1 VSRPAWRRALIV
13 GSAVALG
20 VAALAWRPP
29 AMLEQLDARITDL
42 LRGPSTPAAAS
53 ARVGVVDIDERSL
66 AEIGRWPWPRTQLAR
81 LLAAVRAQGAEVIA
95 VGMMFPES
103 EAPESD
109 RLLSEALRAGPFV
122 IGYAFTFDDP
132 PARAGQCLMRPVR
145 AALSPP
151 ATDAP
156 RAGGFFRASGVVCNT
171 EPIDA
176 SAPSVGFLNATADR
190 DGLFRRVPVLIEY
203 EGQLQPSLP
212 LAAVLATRASPSLVV
227 VSRRGGALSLQLGP
241 HAVPLDAR
249 GNLLVHF
256 RARNHFPT
264 VSAADVLTGRL
275 PAGTTLRD
283 RVVVVGISALG
294 VQRPL
299 ATPVDPQVPA
309 AELHATIIENLL
321 QGDALYRPSWGP
333 ALEVALAGALA
344 LGIAALLVWP
354 RSAVGILVASLGAL
368 GLWAALW
375 AACAWALRRR
385 GLILSPLYPSLA
397 VCGSFVVVTALD
409 VALERRR
416 AEHVVRHLVE
426 VWRRLL
432 HAVTSLRTVR
442 RQRRRLARALRA
454 SEARYQHLFE
464 DTPIGLYH
472 TAPDGQ
478 LVDAN
483 AALVRILR
491 YPSREALLGVNLGAV
506 DLDAQELAERGDSP
520 AAPETPQPEERRWR
534 GADGAV
540 VWLKV
545 VEHALRDPRGRLLG
559 RQGAVEDVTE
569 HRRAKET
576 RERLEHQL
584 REAQKMEALGRL
596 AGGVAHD
603 FNNLLTVIAG
613 GAQLVLTGS
622 VPPQSVHNQIEEI
635 HEAARRAAELTKQLL
650 AFSRRQALQPQVLD
664 LNRVLREV
672 QRVVGRLLRED
683 ITLEVVCGEG
693 LRQIRADPSQL
704 QQIILNLVVNARDAM
719 PMGGRLAL
727 ATRNVELDA
736 DFAARHPGIQPGSY
750 VALSVQDT
758 GVGMDADTAANC
770 FEPFFTT
777 KELGHG
783 TGLGLSTVYGIVQQH
798 EGCIDVVSAPKEG
811 TTFSIYLP
819 SVTAAPDVKRP
830 PVVLPSGG
838 WERILLVEDEPLV
851 RSVTRDMLLAMGFS
865 VVVADSG
872 PAALRLVDAERPRVD
887 LLLTDVIMPGLS
899 GRDVAREVRA
909 RYPDVRVVY
918 MSGYTDDILERH
930 QLSGGGVPVVLE
942 KPFTV
947 EALLRAVRAALEAPA
962 GKVT

>member
-1 VSRPAWRRALIV
+1 MSRPAWRRAFIV

-29 AMLEQLDARITDL
+29 AVLEQLDARITDL
-42 LRGPSTPAAAS
+42 LRGQSPPAAAS
-53 ARVGVVDIDERSL
+53 GRVVVVDIDERSL
-66 AEIGRWPWPRTQLAR
+66 AEFGRWPWPRPQLAR
-81 LLAAVRAQGAEVIA
+81 LLDAVRAQGAEVIA

-103 EAPESD
+103 EGPESD

-132 PARAGQCLMRPVR
+132 PARAGRCLMRPAR

-151 ATDAP
+151 ATGATG
-156 RAGGFFRASGVVCNT
+156 AGGFFRANGVVCNA
-171 EPIDA
+171 EPIEA
-176 SAPSVGFLNATADR
+176 SAPGVGFLNAAPDR

-203 EGQLQPSLP
+203 EGRLQPSLP
-212 LAAVLATRASPSLVV
+212 LAAVLASRPSPSLVL
-227 VSRRGGALSLQLGP
+227 VSRRGGGLSLQLGP
-241 HAVPLDAR
+241 HSIPLDAQ
-249 GNLLVHF
+249 GNLLLHF

-264 VSAADVLTGRL
+264 VSAADVLSGRP
-275 PAGTTLRD
+275 PAGTALRD

-299 ATPVDPQVPA
+299 ATPIDPQVPA
-309 AELHATIIENLL
+309 AELHATIIDNLL

-333 ALEVALAGALA
+333 ALEVALAAALA
-344 LGIAALLVWP
+344 LGIAALLGWP
-354 RSAVGILVASLGAL
+354 RSAVGVLIAPLGAL
-368 GLWAALW
+368 GLWGALW
-375 AACAWALRRR
+375 ATCAWTLRRR
-385 GLILSPLYPSLA
+385 GLVLSPLYPSLA
-397 VCGSFVVVTALD
+397 ACGSFVVVTVLD
-409 VALERRR
+409 VARERRR
-416 AEHVVRHLVE
+416 AEHVVRHLLE
-426 VWRRLL
+426 VWRGLL
-432 HAVTSLRTVR
+432 HAITSLRTVR

-478 LVDAN
+478 LVDVN

-491 YPSREALLGVNLGAV
+491 YPSREALLGMNLDAV
-506 DLDAQELAERGDSP
+506 DLDARELAERGDSP

-534 GADGAV
+534 CADGTV
-540 VWLKV
+540 VWVKL

-559 RQGAVEDVTE
+559 HQGAVEDVTE

-576 RERLEHQL
+576 SERLERQL

-622 VPPQSVHNQIEEI
+622 VPPQSVHNQVEEI

-683 ITLEVVCGEG
+683 ITLEVACGEG

-736 DFAARHPGIQPGSY
+736 DFAARHPGIHPGSY

-758 GVGMDADTAANC
+758 GVGMDADTVANC
-770 FEPFFTT
+770 FQPFFTT

-838 WERILLVEDEPLV
+838 WERILLVEDEALV

-872 PAALRLVDAERPRVD
+872 AAALRLVDAERPRVD

-899 GRDVAREVRA
+899 GRDVAREMRA

-930 QLSGGGVPVVLE
+930 QLSGGGVPVLE

-947 EALLRAVRAALEAPA
+947 EALLHAVRAALEAPA

>member
-1 VSRPAWRRALIV
+1 MSRPAWRRAFVV

-20 VAALAWRPP
+20 VAALVWRPP
-29 AMLEQLDARITDL
+29 TMLEQLDARITDL
-42 LRGPSTPAAAS
+42 LRGQSPPAAS
-53 ARVGVVDIDERSL
+53 SSRVVVVDIDERSL

-81 LLAAVRAQGAEVIA
+81 LLAGVQAQGAEVIA

-132 PARAGQCLMRPVR
+132 PARARRCLMRPAR
-145 AALSPP
+145 AALALP
-151 ATDAP
+151 ATSAP
-156 RAGGFFRASGVVCNT
+156 RTDGFFRASGVVCNA

-176 SAPSVGFLNATADR
+176 SAPSVGFLNAASDR

-203 EGQLQPSLP
+203 EGRLQPSLP
-212 LAAVLATRASPSLVV
+212 LAAVLASRPSPSVV
-227 VSRRGGALSLQLGP
+227 EVARRGGGLSLQLGP
-241 HAVPLDAR
+241 HHIPLDAQ

-264 VSAADVLTGRL
+264 VSAADVLAGRM

-299 ATPVDPQVPA
+299 ATPVDPQIPA
-309 AELHATIIENLL
+309 AELHATVIDNLL
-321 QGDALYRPSWGP
+321 QGDALYRPSWAP

-344 LGIAALLVWP
+344 LGIAALLGWG
-354 RSAVGILVASLGAL
+354 RSAAGVLVATLGAL
-368 GLWAALW
+368 GVGAALW

-397 VCGSFVVVTALD
+397 LCGSFVVVTALD

-416 AEHVVRHLVE
+416 AEKVVRHLRV
-426 VWRRLL
+426 VWRGLI
-432 HAVTSLRTVR
+432 HAVTSLRAVR
-442 RQRRRLARALRA
+442 RQRRRLTRALRA
-454 SEARYQHLFE
+454 SEARYQLLFE
-464 DTPIGLYH
+464 DTPIGLYR
-472 TAPDGQ
+472 TASDGQ
-478 LVDAN
+478 LLDAN

-491 YPSREALLGVNLGAV
+491 YPSREALLAVNLDAV
-506 DLDAQELAERGDSP
+506 DLDAREPAEPGDSP
-520 AAPETPQPEERRWR
+520 PAPETPQPEERRWR
-534 GADGAV
+534 CADGTV
-540 VWLKV
+540 VWVKLA
-545 VEHALRDPRGRLLG
+545 EHALHDSRGRPLG

-569 HRRAKET
+569 HRRARET
-576 RERLEHQL
+576 RERLERQL

-622 VPPQSVHNQIEEI
+622 VPPQRVHNQVEEI

-683 ITLEVVCGEG
+683 ITLEVAFGEG
-693 LRQIRADPSQL
+693 LGQIRADPSQL

-719 PMGGRLAL
+719 PLGGRLVL
-727 ATRNVELDA
+727 ATRNVEIDA
-736 DFAARHPGIQPGSY
+736 EFVARHPGVHPGTY

-758 GVGMDADTAANC
+758 GVGMDADTVANC

-777 KELGHG
+777 KEPGHG

-798 EGCIDVVSAPKEG
+798 EGCIDVASAPKEG

-819 SVTAAPDVKRP
+819 SVTAAPDVTRP
-830 PVVLPSGG
+830 PVVLPYGG
-838 WERILLVEDEPLV
+838 WERILLVEDAALV

-872 PAALRLVDAERPRVD
+872 AAALRLVDAERPRVD

-899 GRDVAREVRA
+899 GRDVAREMRA

-930 QLSGGGVPVVLE
+930 QLSGGGVPVLE

-947 EALLRAVRAALEAPA
+947 EALLHAVRAALEAPA

>member
-1 VSRPAWRRALIV
+1 MSRPAWRRAFIV

-42 LRGPSTPAAAS
+42 LRGQSPPAAS
-53 ARVGVVDIDERSL
+53 SDRVVVVDIDERSL

-81 LLAAVRAQGAEVIA
+81 LLAGVRAQGAEVVA

-103 EAPESD
+103 ENPESD

-122 IGYAFTFDDP
+122 IGYAFTFNDS
-132 PARAGQCLMRPVR
+132 PARARRCLMRPVR

-151 ATDAP
+151 ATGAP
-156 RAGGFFRASGVVCNT
+156 RAGGFFRASGVVCNA

-176 SAPSVGFLNATADR
+176 SAPGVGFLNATSDR

-212 LAAVLATRASPSLVV
+212 LAAVLASRPSPSLVV
-227 VSRRGGALSLQLGP
+227 VSRRGGGLSLQLGP
-241 HAVPLDAR
+241 HSIPLDAQ

-264 VSAADVLTGRL
+264 VSAADVLAGRP

-283 RVVVVGISALG
+283 RIVVVGISALG

-309 AELHATIIENLL
+309 AELHATIIDNLL

-333 ALEVALAGALA
+333 ALEVGLAGAFA
-344 LGIAALLVWP
+344 LGIAALLALG
-354 RSAVGILVASLGAL
+354 RSPAGVLVTSLVAV
-368 GLWAALW
+368 GLWAVLG
-375 AACAWALRRR
+375 AACTWALRRR

-397 VCGSFVVVTALD
+397 VCGSFVVMTALD

-416 AEHVVRHLVE
+416 AQHVVRHLLE
-426 VWRRLL
+426 VWRGLL
-432 HAVTSLRTVR
+432 HAVTSLRVVR

-491 YPSREALLGVNLGAV
+491 YPNREALLGVNLDAV
-506 DLDAQELAERGDSP
+506 DLDARELAERGDSP
-520 AAPETPQPEERRWR
+520 TATETPQPEERRWR
-534 GADGAV
+534 CADGTV
-540 VWLKV
+540 VWVKL

-576 RERLEHQL
+576 RERLERQL

-622 VPPQSVHNQIEEI
+622 VPPQNVHNQVEEI

-683 ITLEVVCGEG
+683 ITLEVACGEG

-719 PMGGRLAL
+719 PLGGRLVL

-736 DFAARHPGIQPGSY
+736 DFAARHPGIHPGSY

-758 GVGMDADTAANC
+758 GVGMDADTVANC

-838 WERILLVEDEPLV
+838 WERILLVEDEALV
-851 RSVTRDMLLAMGFS
+851 RSVTRDMLMAMGFS

-872 PAALRLVDAERPRVD
+872 AAALRLVDAERPRVD

-899 GRDVAREVRA
+899 GRDVAREMRA

-930 QLSGGGVPVVLE
+930 QLSGGGVPVLE

-947 EALLRAVRAALEAPA
+947 EALLHAVRAALEAPA